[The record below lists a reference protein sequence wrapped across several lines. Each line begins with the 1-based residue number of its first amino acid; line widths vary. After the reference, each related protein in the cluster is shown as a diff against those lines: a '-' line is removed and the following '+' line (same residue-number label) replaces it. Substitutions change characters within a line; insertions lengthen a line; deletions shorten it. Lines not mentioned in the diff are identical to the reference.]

1 MAARSAAVPLT
12 DFQAEIARLLAS
24 NRSPDSYLAG
34 GAALHIEPNSKRYS
48 NDLDYFQDS
57 EQRVASAF
65 ESDRQ
70 SLADAGYELEVVLRQ
85 PGYVRALARQDA
97 DATKIEWAHDS
108 AWRFLPPVKSE
119 RAGFVLHPVDLAINK
134 LLALVGRDE
143 PRDYVDVHD
152 AMDRILPLGAQCWA
166 AAGKDPGYTPPLLLE
181 LLRRRGKY
189 RPEDFARLA
198 LREPVDLPVLKRRW
212 LAALDDAEG
221 FVSTRDPDEI
231 GCLYYAPA
239 EEAFVEPSPGQQ
251 VVPHFARPGGVL
263 PLVGPA

>member
-1 MAARSAAVPLT
+1 VPLT
-12 DFQAEIARLLAS
+12 GFQEAIARLLAT

-34 GAALHIEPNSKRYS
+34 GAALHIEPSSTRYS

-65 ESDRQ
+65 AADQRLLVESR
-70 SLADAGYELEVVLRQ
+70 YEVEILLQQ
-85 PGYVRALARQDA
+85 PGYVRALARRGA
-97 DATKIEWAHDS
+97 GATKIEWAHDS
-108 AWRFLPPVKSE
+108 AWRFLPPVRSE

-152 AMDRILPLGAQCWA
+152 AMSRILPLGALCWA

-198 LREPVDLPVLKRRW
+198 LTAPVDLPALKRRW
-212 LAALDDAEG
+212 LDALEAAES
-221 FVSTRDPDEI
+221 FFPTRDPDEI

-239 EEAFVEPSPGQQ
+239 AGAFVEPTPGQA
-251 VVPHFARPGGVL
+251 VVPHYGRPGGVL
-263 PLVGPA
+263 PVLSDP